1 MRIRIFA
8 AAIAAAVMLS
18 GCTVRT
24 ADAGT
29 ELTQEEKEI
38 KAVSEWFSDSMT
50 DEDEFADIKEYQYYA
65 RTLGLDKDTFLTAD
79 MWEVFYNPNININ
92 RDIDEKAYY
101 LIRLDPKKLISI
113 YAKNNGCTEDEIC
126 KKLSLTSDQ
135 LYYNWGYTASAADYA
150 DNHKD
155 GKASYSQFEEEI
167 FGRDNGENRQVVMS
181 THFLVLDIANKN
193 NVTYISEAKE
203 LKILQRDMLRITVK
217 ETYEYSAYTNDE
229 KEPAF
234 TVNGIGIR
242 RVLPL
247 SIPNA
252 FKDAADTGITVMI
265 NQSPFS
271 YGCKNEDK
279 VILPIESEVYE

>member
-8 AAIAAAVMLS
+8 AAIAAAVLLS

-24 ADAGT
+24 ADTGT

-38 KAVSEWFSDSMT
+38 KEVSEWFSDSMT

-65 RTLGLDKDTFLTAD
+65 RTLGLDKDSFLTAD
-79 MWEVFYNPNININ
+79 MWEIFYNPDININ
-92 RDIDEKAYY
+92 RGIDEKAYY
-101 LIRLDPKKLISI
+101 PIRLDPKKLISI

-155 GKASYSQFEEEI
+155 GKASYSQLEEEI

-181 THFLVLDIANKN
+181 THFLIVDISDKN
-193 NVTYISEAKE
+193 SVTYTSEAKE
-203 LKILQRDMLRITVK
+203 LKIRQRDMLRSTTK
-217 ETYEYSAYTNDE
+217 ESFDYSAYTDE
-229 KEPAF
+229 EKKPSF
-234 TVNGIGIR
+234 TVNNIGIR

-247 SIPNA
+247 SISNA
-252 FKDAADTGITVMI
+252 FKDAADTEITVML

-271 YGCKNEDK
+271 YGCKSEDK
-279 VILPIESEVYE
+279 ILISVESEVSD

>member
-65 RTLGLDKDTFLTAD
+65 RTLELDKDAFLTAD
-79 MWEVFYNPNININ
+79 MWEVFYNPDININ

-135 LYYNWGYTASAADYA
+135 LYYNWGYTASTADYA

-155 GKASYSQFEEEI
+155 GKALYSQ
-167 FGRDNGENRQVVMS
+167 
-181 THFLVLDIANKN
+181 L
-193 NVTYISEAKE
+193 
-203 LKILQRDMLRITVK
+203 
-217 ETYEYSAYTNDE
+217 ET
-229 KEPAF
+229 
-234 TVNGIGIR
+234 
-242 RVLPL
+242 
-247 SIPNA
+247 
-252 FKDAADTGITVMI
+252 
-265 NQSPFS
+265 
-271 YGCKNEDK
+271 CK
-279 VILPIESEVYE
+279 